1 MLNIHKEI
9 KDKLTH
15 FILKDK
21 IPNIIFHGNYG
32 SGKRT
37 IVNSF
42 INDIYEQNKELIKK
56 YVMYVDCGHGKGIK
70 FIREE
75 LKFFA
80 KTNSN
85 IIINGKK
92 HFKTIILLNADKLTC
107 DAQSALRRCIELF
120 TTTTRFF
127 IIVENKYKILKPILS
142 RLCDIYIPDIF
153 IKNKRINLYEY
164 TINNIFDIKLFEKKK
179 LIWLKKEMSKY
190 DKNATNYTELM
201 IFSNRLYEK
210 GYSGNDL
217 SSYIQQIKPTDD
229 TWNISNNSISNN
241 SISNNS
247 ISNNSISNNS
257 IINNSIINN
266 SIINNEKYKYQLLLT
281 IDKIKSE
288 FRNEKLLMFF
298 ILNFLFLSSEV
309 NLENISFM

>member
-1 MLNIHKEI
+1 MLTIHQEI
-9 KDKLTH
+9 KDKLSH
-15 FILKDK
+15 FIETDK
-21 IPNIIFHGNYG
+21 IPNIVFHGNYG

-42 INDIYEQNKELIKK
+42 INNIYNQDNELIKK

-80 KTNSN
+80 KTNTN
-85 IIINGKK
+85 IIINEKK
-92 HFKTIILLNADKLTC
+92 HFKTIILSNADKLTI

-127 IIVENKYKILKPILS
+127 IIVEDKYKLLKPILS
-142 RLCDIYIPDIF
+142 RLCDIYISDVF
-153 IKNKRINLYEY
+153 IKNKTINLYEHAVD
-164 TINNIFDIKLFEKKK
+164 NMFDVKNYEKKR
-179 LIWLKKEMSKY
+179 LIRLKKEMEKY
-190 DKNATNYTELM
+190 DKNTTYTELM
-201 IFSNRLYEK
+201 TLSNRLYEK

-217 SSYIQQIKPTDD
+217 TAYIEQFKCSD
-229 TWNISNNSISNN
+229 NSIC
-241 SISNNS
+241 
-247 ISNNSISNNS
+247 
-257 IINNSIINN
+257 
-266 SIINNEKYKYQLLLT
+266 NNEKYKYQILLT
-281 IDKIKSE
+281 IHKIKSE

-298 ILNFLFLSSEV
+298 ILKILFLSSEV